1 MRAIHKKE
9 NREKINRRA
18 GRCGMDPLF
27 VFPVFT
33 IITVAAIIMAF
44 PYIKDGV
51 QANVLYMITFGL
63 TGMNVVVYELISDI
77 VYSGAIAGSG
87 I

>member
-1 MRAIHKKE
+1 MLSIRKKIGKKSTE
-9 NREKINRRA
+9 GLADAEWIRF
-18 GRCGMDPLF
+18 LF
-27 VFPVFT
+27 FPVFT

-51 QANVLYMITFGL
+51 QANVLYMIAFGL
-63 TGMNVVVYELISDI
+63 TGMNVVVYELISDV

>member
-1 MRAIHKKE
+1 
-9 NREKINRRA
+9 
-18 GRCGMDPLF
+18 
-27 VFPVFT
+27 
-33 IITVAAIIMAF
+33 MAF